1 MEAYMRL
8 FIAGANEG
16 LGFVL
21 SKLMA
26 ERGHK
31 VFAGCLSPVSEKVKE
46 ATIQFD
52 DLEAIE
58 LDVTSEEMAE
68 KAATYINE
76 NGGKLD
82 AVVIVAGILPDSDR
96 CLYITDASIS
106 DLRDALE
113 VNTTGTA
120 IVVKHFNNLI
130 KDGGMF
136 MVITSEAGSMT
147 NIGAKYPLY
156 SISKAA
162 QNKLTAILAKTV
174 TNFTVYAVHPGRMNT
189 TMGRNDAQIEPEE
202 SAEGIYK
209 ILTGEK
215 TIVPES
221 GWFINY
227 RGEAMEI

>member
-1 MEAYMRL
+1 MRVL
-8 FIAGANEG
+8 IAGANAG

-31 VFAGCLSPVSEKVKE
+31 VFAGCRYPVSAKVQEAEK
-46 ATIQFD
+46 QFD
-52 DLEAIE
+52 GYEAVE
-58 LDVTSEEMAE
+58 LDVTSEDMAK
-68 KAATYINE
+68 KASAYINE

-82 AVVIVAGILPDSDR
+82 AVVLVAGILPDSDR
-96 CLYITDASIS
+96 RFCITDANIS
-106 DLRDALE
+106 DLRAALE
-113 VNTTGTA
+113 VNTIGTA
-120 IVVKHFNNLI
+120 IVVKHFNSII

-174 TNFTVYAVHPGRMNT
+174 TSYTVYAVHPGRMNT
-189 TMGRNDAQIEPEE
+189 KMGSNDAQIEPEE

-209 ILTGEK
+209 IISGEK
-215 TIVPES
+215 KIPPES

-227 RGEAMEI
+227 RGESMEI

>member
-1 MEAYMRL
+1 MRI

-31 VFAGCLSPVSEKVKE
+31 VFAGCRNPVSAKVKE
-46 ATIQFD
+46 ATKQFD
-52 DLEAIE
+52 GLEAIE
-58 LDVTSEEMAE
+58 LDVTSEDMAE
-68 KAATYINE
+68 NASAYINKS
-76 NGGKLD
+76 GGKLD
-82 AVVIVAGILPDSDR
+82 AVVLVAGILPDSDR
-96 CLYITDASIS
+96 RLYITDASIG
-106 DLRDALE
+106 DLRAALE

-120 IVVKHFNNLI
+120 IVVKHFNSII

-136 MVITSEAGSMT
+136 IIITSEAGSMT

-162 QNKLTAILAKTV
+162 QNKLTAILAKTI
-174 TNFTVYAVHPGRMNT
+174 TNYTVYAVHPGRMNT

-202 SAEGIYK
+202 SAEGIYR
-209 ILTGEK
+209 IISGEK
-215 TIVPES
+215 KIATES